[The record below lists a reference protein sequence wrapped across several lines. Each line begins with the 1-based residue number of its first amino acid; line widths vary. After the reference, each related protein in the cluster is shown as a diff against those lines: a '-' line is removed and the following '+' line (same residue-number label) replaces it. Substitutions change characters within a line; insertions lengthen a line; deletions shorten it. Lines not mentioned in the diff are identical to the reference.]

1 MSAQPYILF
10 CFMTFCDKINAKLYT
25 LKCDDKI
32 KKLDFKSFSASTI
45 YKSLIK
51 KQRIKHPVKIK
62 KKQENNNRQAFLFD
76 NVEFTSNR
84 GKKNDQQTMILI

>member
-51 KQRIKHPVKIK
+51 
-62 KKQENNNRQAFLFD
+62 NR
-76 NVEFTSNR
+76 ESS
-84 GKKNDQQTMILI
+84 IL